1 MCIKSINILAGTAK
15 ENSCP
20 KNVGVEDNIKT
31 DFKAIGLEDV
41 D

>member
-1 MCIKSINILAGTAK
+1 MCNISINILAGTAK

-20 KNVGVEDNIKT
+20 KIVGVDDNIKM
-31 DFKAIGLEDV
+31 DFKVIRFEDV